1 MACRNGGNAVYSI
14 MKLKKHKR
22 GTVTAKQEM

>member
-1 MACRNGGNAVYSI
+1 
-14 MKLKKHKR
+14 MKLKKHKK